1 MTVPTDDDTVSS
13 TTYWEEQ
20 RDSDEER
27 NGSYS
32 YTLNGTDRCAKLGV
46 KLQYCMYQC
55 TVHTLQYIHKFTC
68 YIVTIIAV
76 NGMTL

>member
-46 KLQYCMYQC
+46 KLQYVPMYC
-55 TVHTLQYIHKFTC
+55 THSTVHT
-68 YIVTIIAV
+68 
-76 NGMTL
+76 

>member
-1 MTVPTDDDTVSS
+1 MTIPTDDDTVSS

-32 YTLNGTDRCAKLGV
+32 YTLNGTDV
-46 KLQYCMYQC
+46 Q
-55 TVHTLQYIHKFTC
+55 
-68 YIVTIIAV
+68 
-76 NGMTL
+76 NWE